1 MGVMAFYTIAFHH
14 NFVTAFGVLGYN
26 SFMTLIADFV
36 WIFAEQFSVG
46 RRMRVMTFCAFS
58 RLYGGM
64 NKWVLE
70 LFLEGV
76 MAFET
81 EFPLGTRFQL
91 EFVLLP
97 VSCRKKQSGSSN
109 KR

>member
-1 MGVMAFYTIAFHH
+1 
-14 NFVTAFGVLGYN
+14 
-26 SFMTLIADFV
+26 
-36 WIFAEQFSVG
+36 
-46 RRMRVMTFCAFS
+46 MRIMTFCAFS

-64 NKWVLE
+64 DKWVFE

-91 EFVLLP
+91 EFILLP
-97 VSCRKKQSGSSN
+97 IN
-109 KR
+109 H